1 MLYLTDMETDVSKAL
16 MVFLINIATVIGPTL
31 PGTGVIEEHI
41 GATRS
46 KSTSPTKRNPD
57 FFLESGIRL
66 IPTSITETPSLT
78 ISGSTK
84 LGLPIAAIRM
94 SARLVKSGKFE
105 VLEWQK
111 VTVEL
116 PGKPFLSISI
126 PAGFPTIKLRPRITT
141 CFPSVSIRDLFQKF
155 QNAGRSTR
163 YEAIFHLL
171 AKFAKVGSIESIDI
185 FERIYRVK
193 NLSLIHLVWQG
204 CLN

>member
-1 MLYLTDMETDVSKAL
+1 METDVSKAL
-16 MVFLINIATVIGPTL
+16 MVFLINIATVIGPTP

-57 FFLESGIRL
+57 FLESGIRL
-66 IPTSITETPSLT
+66 IPTSMTETPSLT

-116 PGKPFLSISI
+116 PGKPLQALAF
-126 PAGFPTIKLRPRITT
+126 RR
-141 CFPSVSIRDLFQKF
+141 VFQ
-155 QNAGRSTR
+155 Q
-163 YEAIFHLL
+163 
-171 AKFAKVGSIESIDI
+171 
-185 FERIYRVK
+185 
-193 NLSLIHLVWQG
+193 
-204 CLN
+204 LNCVQE